1 LPEQRRV
8 VSRRRPARAITRGPV
23 AALVMAVTAL
33 GIASCGDQEPFA
45 DAPPQTTPS
54 FTVLDTSPGGS
65 GTPDSAAAPGA
76 ESTPEVDSPAATQ
89 PGSPAEE
96 PSPAGVT
103 PDDVTKKR
111 ERPHSLS
118 ERVAA
123 DETAKLNVRTM
134 VSIIEGCHSGR
145 DTYKACNSHGELG
158 SPKVLGL
165 TIGKRRGDVQINASD
180 NGFRIT
186 GISMSGAKFTMAR
199 GPKGDRF
206 KCIAGRMPGACPPDR
221 AWSF

>member
-1 LPEQRRV
+1 M
-8 VSRRRPARAITRGPV
+8 V
-23 AALVMAVTAL
+23 AAV
-33 GIASCGDQEPFA
+33 CGCGGGGEPAA
-45 DAPPQTTPS
+45 DGPPQTTPA
-54 FTVLDTSPGGS
+54 FTVGDASPS
-65 GTPDSAAAPGA
+65 TPDPAAAPA
-76 ESTPEVDSPAATQ
+76 TDAPTPEPDSPAATQ
-89 PGSPAEE
+89 PGSPAED

-103 PDDVTKKR
+103 PDDVSKKR

-134 VSIIEGCHSGR
+134 VSIVEGCHSGR
-145 DTYKACNSHGELG
+145 DTYKACNSHEELG

-199 GPKGDRF
+199 GPNGDRF

-221 AWSF
+221 TWSF